1 MKIEQMI
8 EVMDSA
14 LNDFLC
20 EGCSIEKSPYGS
32 CGNCRSEV
40 AKKIKDILLKEKADN
55 LETFDM
61 EFEYCQHCDSK
72 IYAHTDYEYCPY
84 CGEKLDQ

>member
-40 AKKIKDILLKEKADN
+40 AKKIKDILLKELK
-55 LETFDM
+55 
-61 EFEYCQHCDSK
+61 
-72 IYAHTDYEYCPY
+72 
-84 CGEKLDQ
+84 